1 MSKSKEDKIGQ
12 LPLNMKHF
20 KRILVATL
28 MVIIAVTAWQY
39 IKVNNNETRL
49 QTELQNKQVEI
60 QDKIIE
66 LDKTKQNTEQL
77 QKELEQ
83 TKKDLQTKREKQEAD
98 RVYAESIVEP
108 VRIAFGGDCATWVS
122 QAGID
127 DVASANALIAKE
139 SGCNPNA
146 VNRSSGAC
154 GVAQEL
160 PCGKSGCQLGDGACQ
175 VKWMNGYVINRYG
188 SWANALAFHR
198 SHNWY

>member
-1 MSKSKEDKIGQ
+1 MSMSKEDKIGSR
-12 LPLNMKHF
+12 PLNMKHF

-49 QTELQNKQVEI
+49 QTELQIKQVQI

-66 LDKTKQNTEQL
+66 LEKTKQNTEQL

-83 TKKDLQTKREKQEAD
+83 TKKDLQSKREKQEAD

-122 QAGID
+122 QAGIA

-146 VNRSSGAC
+146 INPSSGAC

-175 VKWMNGYVINRYG
+175 VKWMDSYIAQRYG
-188 SWANALAFHR
+188 SWANALAFHK